1 MASPETKVYRLRGI
15 PEHLDR
21 LGVAQL
27 IRPFLPSEKL
37 EDITVAS
44 LALSCGFWSRSPT
57 KTATLTLR
65 SLPDLVRAAPGAGE
79 WQLPI
84 LALPKP
90 LILDDTFYG
99 LTPLNEVSEFQH
111 RYDCIVISGLAGHP
125 MGSWQPRGND
135 KSFSWIRDSLPE
147 LVPGVRF
154 ILYGYDTKLVGS
166 KSFQTVPD
174 LAINLINELKS
185 GGWSSPSAKGLIFLA
200 HSLGGVVLKQCL
212 CMLADS
218 GVSHESVL
226 QKTKG
231 AVFFGVP
238 SEGMSIEDIH
248 SMLGDQP
255 NKHTLATDIS
265 DKSDFLSS
273 LEKRISGISHIR
285 GMRFFWAYETQTT
298 PTVEYVNDTYRRSG
312 PEAILVSRES
322 ATGNRWASDPSSTIQ
337 IDANHSDM
345 VKFSSESHMI
355 GPIACKLR
363 DVVGS
368 DHRDLGHDSTHLATG
383 NGLIPAK
390 STITQALVNNN
401 TRDIEDL
408 NRNLDL
414 WDFDEVLQSLCAPE
428 RDERLEQ
435 IDDSAGC
442 SFEWVFEKPGIG
454 LSNWLQKGDG
464 LYWVSGR
471 PASGKSTFMKFL
483 HNDKRTSELLR
494 GWYSRSEH
502 VNANFFFHYRGT
514 LIQKSFEG
522 LLRSILSQILEQA
535 PGTSSMFQSIF
546 QHHYQH
552 LLGAE
557 SLGDL
562 YTDLEELFMA
572 NEMIL
577 GANFRNNLPSLL
589 ECGAPTKLFRTLVVQ
604 RLRSNREEAIDW
616 KQFEKLIIS
625 QMQDLLQSLRQNKLL
640 EACSGIYPRGWSNE
654 MKDGFLSGMP
664 DWLEAVDLKERLL
677 RLGETSIAQRAPF
690 PTRTRARERFA
701 QDVENIV
708 RRHHSRLNVRQ
719 STQRSIWT
727 LDNLQRALFKIINQ
741 ESIDLDM
748 CLFIDALDEYDGQPE
763 FIADFLEEITQQRTS
778 RTRVKILFSSRPWDK
793 FTDAF
798 GDCPGFRIHEHTE
811 NDIRELCYHVIQA
824 ECPASRELFL
834 LVEEIVKQAGGVF
847 LWVKL
852 VLLDLSKIASAAVR
866 RGDTGALSEE
876 LQEVLKNLPR
886 DLVDYYSTIVERIPQ
901 CFRREAF
908 CLLEVVAKGDRVYLK
923 DIPMILSCLNFT
935 HFDERSQIIESL
947 DEPDSRALAISLRI
961 YTGGLIE
968 MHGKSSNPTLQLLHQ
983 TAVDFIQLPEFKN
996 NILRSGARAMD
1007 DNGHTFLAKL
1017 KLLRISQREDG
1028 TFCLDGEFLEHAE
1041 RSEETTGTSLYSF
1054 FSGTRHLFSPFS
1066 LLSNKESFFLSQRLR
1081 ERDESSFVHK
1091 SKVHIIAAAF
1101 CANLGLFIEE
1111 ALESN
1116 PRIFSEPLACC
1127 VIAAIV
1133 LYGYGYFDQKEALQM
1148 LEYLTS
1154 HDFPFEK
1161 HINCC
1166 LSGALCLMREDRDG
1180 FEQEDVEP
1188 LVLKFTSLIKD
1199 PNISCYIPRSFHD
1212 TWDDPVSKGA
1222 LHIIHL
1228 APYRIVKDL
1237 LERNANPNMKGEYGH
1252 TPLDLCAL
1260 GYYTYGGAIGVSKLM
1275 LLLIQHGG
1283 LLNRCTKQEWKEKV
1297 RDLSGFN
1304 SLDVSLFKRLGYPK
1318 WIEKEHVLSRRS
1330 MYRGIVGLFR
1340 SKRG

>member
-27 IRPFLPSEKL
+27 MQPFLPSGKM

-44 LALSCGFWSRSPT
+44 LALSCDFWSRTPT

-65 SLPDLVRAAPGAGE
+65 SLPDVVRASPGAGE

-99 LTPLNEVSEFQH
+99 LTPLNEVAEVQH
-111 RYDCIVISGLAGHP
+111 HHDCIVISGLASHP

-135 KSFSWIRDSLPE
+135 KSYMWVRDTLPE

-185 GGWSSPSAKGLIFLA
+185 GGWSSPSAKDLTFLA

-212 CMLADS
+212 LMLADS
-218 GVSHESVL
+218 GVTFESIL
-226 QKTKG
+226 QRTKG
-231 AVFFGVP
+231 AIFFGVP
-238 SEGMSIEDIH
+238 SEGMSIGDIH

-255 NKHTLATDIS
+255 NKGTLATDIS

-273 LEKRISGISHIR
+273 LEKRISGISHVR
-285 GMRFFWAYETQTT
+285 GMRLFWAYETQTT

-312 PEAILVSRES
+312 PETILVSRES

-345 VKFSSESHMI
+345 VKFSSGSHMI

-363 DVVGS
+363 DVVAS
-368 DHRDLGHDSTHLATG
+368 CHRDLGHDLTHLATG
-383 NGLIPAK
+383 NGPVPAK
-390 STITQALVNNN
+390 STITQALVKNS
-401 TRDIEDL
+401 TRDVEEL

-442 SFEWVFEKPGIG
+442 SFEWVFEKPEIG

-494 GWYSRSEH
+494 GWYNRSKH

-535 PGTSSMFQSIF
+535 PETSSMFQSIF
-546 QHHYQH
+546 QHHYQQ

-557 SLGDL
+557 SLGNL
-562 YTDLEELFMA
+562 YADLEELFMA

-577 GANFRNNLPSLL
+577 DANFRDNLPSLL
-589 ECGAPTKLFRTLVVQ
+589 ECGAPTKLFRTMIVQ
-604 RLRSNREEAIDW
+604 RLRSNHEEEATDW
-616 KQFEKLIIS
+616 KELEKLIIS

-640 EACSGIYPRGWSNE
+640 EACSGIFPRGWSNE

-677 RLGETSIAQRAPF
+677 RLGETSIAQRASF
-690 PTRTRARERFA
+690 PTTTRAQAKFA

-719 STQRSIWT
+719 STRRSVWG
-727 LDNLQRALFKIINQ
+727 LDSLQRALFKIINQ

-763 FIADFLEEITQQRTS
+763 FIADFLKEITQQRIS

-798 GDCPGFRIHEHTE
+798 GDRPGFRIHEHTE
-811 NDIRELCYHVIQA
+811 NDIRELCYYVIQA
-824 ECPASRELFL
+824 ECPGYRELVL
-834 LVEEIVKQAGGVF
+834 LVEEIVKRAEGVF

-866 RGDTGALSEE
+866 RGDTGSLSKE
-876 LQEVLKNLPR
+876 LQEALKDLPQ
-886 DLVDYYSTIVERIPQ
+886 DLADYYSTIVERIPQ

-908 CLLEVVAKGDRVYLK
+908 CLLEVVAKGDRVYLE
-923 DIPMILSCLNFT
+923 DIPKILSCLNFS
-935 HFDERSQIIESL
+935 HIDERSHIIESL
-947 DEPDSRALAISLRI
+947 DEPDPRALAISLRT
-961 YTGGLIE
+961 YTGGLVE
-968 MHGKSSNPTLQLLHQ
+968 MHGKSPNPKLQLLHQ
-983 TAVDFIQLPEFKN
+983 TTVDFVQLPEFKN

-1017 KLLRISQREDG
+1017 KLLQTSVNEDDTIELNG
-1028 TFCLDGEFLEHAE
+1028 VFFAHAK
-1041 RSEETTGTSLYSF
+1041 RSEETAGTSLYS
-1054 FSGTRHLFSPFS
+1054 LFSEPRHQFS
-1066 LLSNKESFFLSQRLR
+1066 PDILPRRSLVTVSTRLR
-1081 ERDESSFVHK
+1081 RDPPSIADIPDFHV
-1091 SKVHIIAAAF
+1091 IAAAF
-1101 CANLGLFIEE
+1101 YANLRLFIEE
-1111 ALESN
+1111 ALEAN
-1116 PRIFSEPLACC
+1116 PQLLHEPLACC
-1127 VIAAIV
+1127 VIAV
-1133 LYGYGYFDQKEALQM
+1133 FLSHDHGRVDQQEALQM
-1148 LEYLTS
+1148 LEYLAS
-1154 HDFPFEK
+1154 REFPFEK
-1161 HINCC
+1161 HIDCC
-1166 LSGALCLMREDRDG
+1166 VSTAFCLMRYQANG
-1180 FEQEDVEP
+1180 LKQEKVEP
-1188 LVLKFTSLIKD
+1188 LVLNLARLIKD
-1199 PNISCYIPRSFHD
+1199 PSISLYIPQISGGSYGD
-1212 TWDDPVSKGA
+1212 LAAMGA
-1222 LHIIHL
+1222 VHLIHL
-1228 APYRIVKDL
+1228 SSYSIAKDL
-1237 LERNANPNMKGEYGH
+1237 LERNANPSMKGEYGH
-1252 TPLDLCAL
+1252 TPLDCYAL
-1260 GYYTYGGAIGVSKLM
+1260 GYLKCSYDREEVLKLM
-1275 LLLIQHGG
+1275 LLLVQHGG
-1283 LLNRCTKQEWKEKV
+1283 LLNMCTKKKWEE
-1297 RDLSGFN
+1297 RMREFRSRN
-1304 SLDVSLFKRLGYPK
+1304 LDVSLFERLGYPK
-1318 WIEKEHVLSRRS
+1318 WIGKKPGLSRR
-1330 MYRGIVGLFR
+1330 YLYPKIVGLFR
-1340 SKRG
+1340 SRRD